1 MTYVNLNPLKKI
13 LPTIKHGDKI
23 RVDGFYRDMDKE
35 FRAGSVVGYAMQ
47 NGEDPYAAV
56 LRNEEMK
63 AKFTYNEYKSHWLN
77 AEATVL
83 MSEAYV
89 ELRAKQAAERAAA
102 PRCKLGDWVIFDGI
116 VFQLDRDHNQ
126 NVRLKRVPVD
136 EVNQRIMDVVA
147 AAKASA

>member
-1 MTYVNLNPLKKI
+1 MTYVNIHPLKKV
-13 LPTIKHGDKI
+13 LVTIKHGDKV

-56 LRNEEMK
+56 VRNEENRV
-63 AKFTYNEYKSHWLN
+63 KFTYTEYKSHWFN
-77 AEATVL
+77 AEATCL

-89 ELRAKQAAERAAA
+89 ELRAKQAAERDAA

-126 NVRLKRVPVD
+126 NVRLSRVPDKQVT
-136 EVNQRIMDVVA
+136 QRIMDIVA
-147 AAKASA
+147 AAKATG